1 MPVTPH
7 SRAPSRRRGQGR
19 QKWLLLFNCQA
30 QGLAN
35 SLSVLCEDVDVE
47 YHDPVSLQKHL
58 AAIRERASTCD
69 RVVVAPGLV
78 DQLGAELA
86 GRGNVTLVPSPLF
99 FGYHPDFCD
108 LEAGG
113 RELNPRYGSGYNSV
127 LAYAAFH
134 HGMDESAALA
144 LYREDVYDALGY
156 FDAWCAARHFF
167 IERYEQFGFDIASRF
182 IAWSRTGAF
191 MHTPNHP
198 KILVLRDLAALI
210 LERLGMDT
218 VQTDAMPHDNLANGA
233 VLPVYPEIGLRL
245 GVRGSHLFKR
255 GDAYRFASLRDFIAE
270 SFRMYRAC
278 GPIRAS
284 TMHAPVVARATALV
298 AELR

>member
-1 MPVTPH
+1 MQSSPQP
-7 SRAPSRRRGQGR
+7 RAVHRRREHVR

-35 SLSVLCEDVDVE
+35 SLSVLCEDIEVE
-47 YHDPVSLQKHL
+47 HHDPVSLQKHRGVIL
-58 AAIRERASTCD
+58 ERARTCD
-69 RVVVAPGLV
+69 RVVMAPGLIG
-78 DQLGAELA
+78 QLGTDLA

-127 LAYAAFH
+127 LAYAAFQ
-134 HGMDESAALA
+134 HGMNEADALA

-167 IERYEQFGFDIASRF
+167 VQRYEQFGFDIASRF
-182 IAWSRTGAF
+182 IAWTRNGAF

-210 LERLGMDT
+210 LERMGMDII
-218 VQTDAMPHDNLANGA
+218 QAEAIPHDNLAKGA
-233 VLPVYPEIGLRL
+233 VLPVYPEIGIRL
-245 GVRGSHLFKR
+245 GVRGNHLFKR
-255 GDAYRFASLRDFIAE
+255 GDAYRFASLRDFIGE
-270 SFRMYRAC
+270 SFKMYRAC
-278 GPIRAS
+278 GPIRPSA
-284 TMHAPVVARATALV
+284 MHAPVVARAISLV